1 MLIFFKDNDNLIR
14 WDGMARASD
23 GTYVNGA
30 TVTYVLK
37 DSNEAVLATGA
48 LPYVAGSN
56 GRYQGVVDHE
66 VALGAI
72 DDMLWLELTAVSG
85 TLDGFRRIL
94 GRVVYR
100 KEN

>member
-23 GTYVNGA
+23 GAYVNDA
-30 TVTYVLK
+30 TVTFVLK
-37 DSNEAVLATGA
+37 DSDEVVIVAGA
-48 LPYVAGSN
+48 MPYVAGSS
-56 GRYQGVVDHE
+56 GRYQGIVDHE
-66 VALGAI
+66 AALGAI
-72 DDMLWLELTAVSG
+72 DDRLWLELTAVSG
-85 TLDGFRRIL
+85 TLDGFRRIQ